1 VTPTPIN
8 NSNKR
13 DNKPFGDAEKLARI
27 VDQAIM
33 QAKLQRIYDVV
44 RDYQVNDTTSIITD
58 DDRVVD
64 EEEKVEDEEEVLSK
78 SKQLDINNFNVTFR
92 VPKNLRLYDQAKFTI
107 SMLKSF
113 IEDLGVKVKYIVSD
127 KRKLCAI
134 EIDLGQK
141 MHTSHERYVLSFIV
155 NEQTSKNIVPSE
167 VKKRFENDWRY
178 IMGKLKLTG
187 FDSITYVF
195 VAKRKFTYGAYRL
208 VEKMNKGVGNII
220 YSTDIVSAITR
231 FFTNNKFLAIRL
243 FNYLYK
249 IKGNLTANNIM
260 KITGLI
266 SIINAIY
273 RLLTGKVVVDKLTLK
288 TLKTPDDVIKVL
300 DKFFR
305 RKK

>member
-1 VTPTPIN
+1 MTPTPIN

-13 DNKPFGDAEKLARI
+13 DNKPFADFNKLAKI

-44 RDYQVNDTTSIITD
+44 KDYQVNDTTSIISD

-64 EEEKVEDEEEVLSK
+64 DEKEVEDEEEVLSR
-78 SKQLDINNFNVTFR
+78 SKQLDINDFNVTFR
-92 VPKNLRLYDQAKFTI
+92 VPNKLRLYDQAKFTM

-127 KRKLCAI
+127 KRKLCAV

-141 MHTSHERYVLSFIV
+141 MHTSHERYVLTFIV

-178 IMGKLKLTG
+178 LMSRLKITG

-195 VAKRKFTYGAYRL
+195 IAKKKFTYGAYKL

-243 FNYLYK
+243 YNYLYK

-273 RLLTGKVVVDKLTLK
+273 RLLTGKVIVDKLTLK
-288 TLKTPDDVIKVL
+288 TLKTSDDVIKVL

-305 RKK
+305 RKT

>member
-1 VTPTPIN
+1 
-8 NSNKR
+8 
-13 DNKPFGDAEKLARI
+13 
-27 VDQAIM
+27 M
-33 QAKLQRIYDVV
+33 QARLQRIYDVV
-44 RDYQVNDTTSIITD
+44 RDYQVNDTTSIIGD

-64 EEEKVEDEEEVLSK
+64 NDEEKVEDEEEVLSR
-78 SKQLDINNFNVTFR
+78 SKQLDINDFNVTFR
-92 VPKNLRLYDQAKFTI
+92 VPSKLTLYDQAKFTM
-107 SMLKSF
+107 SLLKSF
-113 IEDLGVKVKYIVSD
+113 IEDLGVKVKYLVSD

-141 MHTSHERYVLSFIV
+141 MHSSHERYVLSFIV

-167 VKKRFENDWRY
+167 VKKRFENDWKY
-178 IMGKLKLTG
+178 LMGKLKLTG

-195 VAKRKFTYGAYRL
+195 VAKRKFTYGAYKL
-208 VEKMNKGVGNII
+208 IEKMNKGVGNII

-243 FNYLYK
+243 YNYLYK

-273 RLLTGKVVVDKLTLK
+273 RLLTGKAVVDKLTLK